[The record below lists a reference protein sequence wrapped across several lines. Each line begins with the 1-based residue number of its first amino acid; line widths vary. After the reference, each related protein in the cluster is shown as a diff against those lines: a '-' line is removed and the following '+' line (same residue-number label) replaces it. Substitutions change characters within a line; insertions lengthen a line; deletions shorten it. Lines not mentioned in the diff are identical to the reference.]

1 MTTPTGIHIV
11 WDWNGTLKDDVTDLT
26 GALNAAMTV
35 LGAPPLTTETY
46 RAQHRLPIRDFYAD
60 LLGRPLTDT
69 EWAAAEIAWSRHM
82 AQRTPTLRHGAKQLL
97 EAVRAQGHTQSLLS
111 LASHATVHDEVAALN
126 LGSHFVSIDGRR
138 TSTITGKTGALAEH
152 LFALVPTVDPE
163 RVLVIGDTL
172 DDAHAARTCGAHP
185 VLVTGGLQT
194 TDQLHQ
200 AGVPVAES
208 LEAAVQ
214 VGLAVIDPDARAL
227 HHDGAGELA
236 PLPDH
241 RHVDTT
247 WWRTLWHRHA
257 HVTIP
262 LRRRGLVC
270 DVEFGNN
277 DYLIHARLPG
287 NGVLIIGPQEDPP
300 NLTPGRPEGW
310 LVTLEHPDQ
319 IQDVV
324 YDSRPGGPHQ
334 RHGPD
339 IAPLL
344 QAIDV
349 RLTNLGLLSNP
360 PRTPTATS
368 GMPLPPGAGP
378 LEPGRNHRR

>member
-1 MTTPTGIHIV
+1 MSSAMHIV

-26 GALNAAMTV
+26 GALNAAMAV
-35 LGAPPLTTETY
+35 LGAPALSTEVY
-46 RAQHRLPIRDFYAD
+46 RARHRLPIRDFYGD

-69 EWAAAEIAWSRHM
+69 EWAAAEIAWAHHM
-82 AQRTPTLRHGAKQLL
+82 AQRTPTLRQGARDLL

-111 LASHATVHDEVAALN
+111 LATHATLHDEVAALT
-126 LGSHFVSIDGRR
+126 LGGHFIRIDGRR
-138 TSTITGKTGALAEH
+138 TSAITGKTGALAEH
-152 LFALVPTVDPE
+152 LFALVPSVAPE
-163 RVLVIGDTL
+163 RVLVIGDSL

-200 AGVPVAES
+200 AGVPVTES
-208 LEAAVQ
+208 LDEAVE
-214 VGLAVIDPDARAL
+214 VGLAAIDPDTRERHDSAR
-227 HHDGAGELA
+227 ELA

-241 RHVDTT
+241 RYVETT

-257 HVTIP
+257 HVTTP
-262 LRRRGLVC
+262 LRQRGLIC
-270 DVEFGNN
+270 DVEFGNS

-319 IQDVV
+319 AQDVV

-344 QAIDV
+344 EAVDV
-349 RLTNLGLLSNP
+349 RLTEFGFLPNP
-360 PRTPTATS
+360 PRMRTDIPRRS
-368 GMPLPPGAGP
+368 LPPQGAG
-378 LEPGRNHRR
+378 LRQPGRSHHR

>member
-1 MTTPTGIHIV
+1 MSTPTGIHIV

-26 GALNAAMTV
+26 GALNAAMAV
-35 LGAPPLTTETY
+35 LGAPPLSTAVY
-46 RAQHRLPIRDFYAD
+46 RARHRLPIRDFYGD

-69 EWAAAEIAWSRHM
+69 EWAAAEIAWAHHM
-82 AQRTPTLRHGAKQLL
+82 AQRTPTLRPGAKQLL
-97 EAVRAQGHTQSLLS
+97 QAVRAQGHTQSLLS
-111 LASHATVHDEVAALN
+111 LATHATLHDEVAALA
-126 LGSHFVSIDGRR
+126 LGGHFIRIDGRR

-152 LFALVPTVDPE
+152 LFALVPSVAPE
-163 RVLVIGDTL
+163 RVLVIGDSL
-172 DDAHAARTCGAHP
+172 DDAHAARICGAHP

-194 TDQLHQ
+194 TEQLHQ

-208 LEAAVQ
+208 LDHAVQ
-214 VGLAVIDPDARAL
+214 LGLDTLTLEDPAL
-227 HHDGAGELA
+227 REGQQLA

-241 RHVDTT
+241 RHVETT

-257 HVTIP
+257 HVTTP
-262 LRRRGLVC
+262 LRQRGLVC

-287 NGVLIIGPQEDPP
+287 NGVLTIGPQEDPP

-319 IQDVV
+319 AQDVV
-324 YDSRPGGPHQ
+324 YDSRPGGPQQ

-344 QAIDV
+344 EAVDV
-349 RLTNLGLLSNP
+349 RLTELGLLPDP
-360 PRTPTATS
+360 PRTRTATA
-368 GMPLPPGAGP
+368 GMPRLPGAGP
-378 LEPGRNHRR
+378 REAARSRRR

>member
-1 MTTPTGIHIV
+1 MSSAMHIV

-35 LGAPPLTTETY
+35 LGAPPLNTEAY
-46 RAQHRLPIRDFYAD
+46 RARHRLPIRDFYAD

-69 EWAAAEIAWSRHM
+69 EWAAAEIAWARHM
-82 AQRTPTLRHGAKQLL
+82 AQRTPTLRHGARQLL
-97 EAVRAQGHTQSLLS
+97 EAVGAQGHTQSLLS
-111 LASHATVHDEVAALN
+111 LATHSTLHDEVGALN
-126 LGSHFVSIDGRR
+126 LGGHFIRIDGRR
-138 TSTITGKTGALAEH
+138 TSAITGKAGALAEH
-152 LFALVPTVDPE
+152 LFALVPSVGPE

-172 DDAHAARTCGAHP
+172 DDAHAARTCGAQP

-194 TDQLHQ
+194 TEQLHQ

-208 LEAAVQ
+208 LDHAVQ
-214 VGLAVIDPDARAL
+214 LGLDALAPEDPAMRE
-227 HHDGAGELA
+227 GQQLA
-236 PLPDH
+236 PLLDH
-241 RHVDTT
+241 RHGVTT
-247 WWRTLWHRHA
+247 RWRTLWHRHA
-257 HVTIP
+257 HVTTP
-262 LRRRGLVC
+262 LRQRGLVC
-270 DVEFGNN
+270 DVEFGSS

-287 NGVLIIGPQEDPP
+287 SGMLTIGPQEDPP

-319 IQDVV
+319 PQDVV

-344 QAIDV
+344 EVVDV
-349 RLTNLGLLSNP
+349 RLTELGLLPNP
-360 PRTPTATS
+360 PRTCTDNPHRS
-368 GMPLPPGAGP
+368 VPLQPGTGP
-378 LEPGRNHRR
+378 RAAAPSRRR